1 VQITSQ
7 IRFLALAGLAALT
20 VAAQTAS
27 LPELKKPFEAGIR
40 AAQQQQREQVK
51 AASDQYLAALK
62 AAEQRFQESGV
73 EAGLTGVR
81 AERQRFEQAGDM
93 PESALGR
100 GPLRQAQEVWQA
112 QVAQAKLAHAQR
124 TAELTGKY
132 LQDLARLQ
140 LQLAD
145 NPAGL
150 AEIKDE
156 TDRVLNNSAIRE
168 ALALAKTAKPA
179 AAPAVVPATEPAA
192 ASAKPPAEPAK
203 PAPATAARPLTGVV
217 TVGDYKFYPQGK
229 EPPAKELKQLRM
241 EFPNVASRGA
251 ASTYG
256 LGAGVFAD
264 KEKMDTSRQSGIGFA
279 YKQERGSIRTTA
291 RLTVA
296 CHGRDLAEGSKL
308 AVHYFSHPANSLMDF
323 REERVEL
330 IALPAV
336 PHGQTVV
343 VDGAGI
349 ELGKF
354 EHHGVRK
361 VFKGGDE
368 FYGLIVSLF
377 DPEGKLLIQQCS
389 STALAKT
396 CPASLPAEKQQE
408 ALSPRY
414 GGGKP

>member
-1 VQITSQ
+1 MQIIYQ

-27 LPELKKPFEAGIR
+27 LPELKKPFEAGVR

-51 AASDQYLAALK
+51 AASDQYLAALTV
-62 AAEQRFQESGV
+62 AEQRFQESGV
-73 EAGLTGVR
+73 EAGLTWVR
-81 AERQRFEQAGDM
+81 AERKRFEQAGDM

-100 GPLRQAQEVWQA
+100 GPLRQAQEAWQE

-124 TAELTGKY
+124 TAGLTGNY

-168 ALALAKTAKPA
+168 ALTLAKTAKPA
-179 AAPAVVPATEPAA
+179 AAPATEPTA

-203 PAPATAARPLTGVV
+203 PVPATAARSLTGEV

-229 EPPAKELKQLRM
+229 EPPAKDLKQLRM
-241 EFPNVASRGA
+241 EFPNVASRSA

-264 KEKMDTSRQSGIGFA
+264 KEKMDTNRQSGIGFA

-308 AVHYFSHPANSLMDF
+308 AVHYFSHPANSLMEF
-323 REERVEL
+323 REERIEL
-330 IALPAV
+330 MALPAV

-354 EHHGVRK
+354 EHHGVRRL
-361 VFKGGDE
+361 VKGGDE

-414 GGGKP
+414 GGGKQ